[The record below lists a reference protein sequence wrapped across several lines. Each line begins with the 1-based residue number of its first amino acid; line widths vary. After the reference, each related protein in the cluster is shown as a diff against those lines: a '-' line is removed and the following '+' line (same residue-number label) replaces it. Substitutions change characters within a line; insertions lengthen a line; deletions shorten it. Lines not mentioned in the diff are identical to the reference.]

1 MSNFR
6 QFSSQHDSWVVN
18 YDCSLTAGF
27 DNTKKLKK
35 NVMII
40 YTERALSFLSLVAL
54 KTYPD
59 INLYLGIRQTGETHS
74 DRGTLTS
81 A

>member
-1 MSNFR
+1 
-6 QFSSQHDSWVVN
+6 
-18 YDCSLTAGF
+18 
-27 DNTKKLKK
+27 
-35 NVMII
+35 MII